1 MHGMTGLVA
10 SKEVLRVTPDL
21 SSSGTMK
28 FQAHVK
34 EIFGDCGVNP
44 IAHKE
49 IFIGPFEV
57 SMINGIVFNMVK
69 KTITTKDRGKESAP
83 FGLIVGLQIQSVGN
97 EGFNGDSMNGMR
109 EGERWAPYQRQRWC
123 RWRETPGKTTCQTL
137 GLWMHQGLEKTARLR
152 PHRLKNQ
159 Q

>member
-34 EIFGDCGVNP
+34 EIFEDCGVNP

-69 KTITTKDRGKESAP
+69 KTITTKDRGK
-83 FGLIVGLQIQSVGN
+83 
-97 EGFNGDSMNGMR
+97 
-109 EGERWAPYQRQRWC
+109 
-123 RWRETPGKTTCQTL
+123 
-137 GLWMHQGLEKTARLR
+137 
-152 PHRLKNQ
+152 
-159 Q
+159 